1 NDIETLR
8 KKAETLTH
16 LYELS
21 QILNSL
27 FSLGEIF
34 EKVSQMLFRLT
45 PAGRFIVLLKNPQS
59 GELSPFV
66 TEFREPQPLQPNENI
81 SISKTVLDRVL
92 SERVSLLSL
101 DAQADERLAQALSIR
116 MQQVRSV
123 MCAPLLGK
131 SGVLGVI
138 YLDCQERLKMFST
151 DDLDLLNALAVE
163 TSMAVD
169 NAITHEQ
176 LLKEALARAA
186 YGRFMPR
193 HVVDEILA
201 NPNALN
207 LGGNNQV
214 VTTLFSDVRGFTA
227 MSGNLPP
234 ETVVR
239 LLNRYLREMTPIIFE
254 HQGLLDKYMGD
265 GLMALFG
272 VPYEGQDAAA
282 EAVSAAISMQRRVF
296 KLNCE

>member
-1 NDIETLR
+1 
-8 KKAETLTH
+8 
-16 LYELS
+16 
-21 QILNSL
+21 
-27 FSLGEIF
+27 
-34 EKVSQMLFRLT
+34 
-45 PAGRFIVLLKNPQS
+45 
-59 GELSPFV
+59 
-66 TEFREPQPLQPNENI
+66 
-81 SISKTVLDRVL
+81 
-92 SERVSLLSL
+92 
-101 DAQADERLAQALSIR
+101 
-116 MQQVRSV
+116 
-123 MCAPLLGK
+123 
-131 SGVLGVI
+131 
-138 YLDCQERLKMFST
+138 MFST

-201 NPNALN
+201 NPNALS

-214 VTTLFSDVRGFTA
+214 VTTLLSDVRGFTA

-272 VPYEGQDAAA
+272 VPYEGQ
-282 EAVSAAISMQRRVF
+282 R
-296 KLNCE
+296 